1 MKKRSILT
9 AIVAGI
15 LSIGLIGCGGSN
27 SSNGDDKVI
36 KVGVS
41 PVPHEEIMEVAK
53 PLLEAKGYKV
63 EIVEFTDY
71 VLPNTSLENGELDA
85 NYFQHIA
92 YLNSFNADNG
102 THLTYTA
109 EIHLEPMGAFS
120 KKYKS
125 VDELLSQALKYKTYW
140 KKKGGITVS
149 GGEPLLQIDFLI
161 EFFKKAKAKGVHVTL
176 DTSGNPFTREEPF
189 FSKFN
194 ELMKVTDL
202 VILDIKQMD
211 DNKHKILTGWSNSN
225 ILDMARYLSEIDQ
238 QVWIR
243 HVLVPGGSDNDEQ
256 LKKLNDF
263 IKTLNNVDR
272 VEVLPYH
279 TLGTFK
285 WEELGIEYPL
295 KDILPPTK
303 ERVENAKDILNT
315 SEYTKYLTR

>member
-125 VDELLSQALKYKTYW
+125 VDEVEERAVVAVPDDPSNEARALRVLAAAGLIEVKDGELITIADITSNPKNLEFKELEAATLPRVLEDVDIAVINGNYALEAGLDVNKNAFYAEDKNIESLKERRNILAVKEGNENTQKIKDLTEALTSKEVKDFINEKYK
-140 KKKGGITVS
+140 GAV
-149 GGEPLLQIDFLI
+149 
-161 EFFKKAKAKGVHVTL
+161 
-176 DTSGNPFTREEPF
+176 
-189 FSKFN
+189 
-194 ELMKVTDL
+194 
-202 VILDIKQMD
+202 
-211 DNKHKILTGWSNSN
+211 
-225 ILDMARYLSEIDQ
+225 
-238 QVWIR
+238 
-243 HVLVPGGSDNDEQ
+243 VPV
-256 LKKLNDF
+256 F
-263 IKTLNNVDR
+263 
-272 VEVLPYH
+272 
-279 TLGTFK
+279 
-285 WEELGIEYPL
+285 
-295 KDILPPTK
+295 
-303 ERVENAKDILNT
+303 
-315 SEYTKYLTR
+315 